1 MSKQTTTESGPQ
13 SGLHGELKLAEA
25 RLLPARLRV
34 MVAGMILAVTI
45 PLEWAFGFDFFAE
58 FGRDALGEI
67 GGFDL
72 AIAALKGL
80 MLLSAVVILKYALQ
94 ALSADAR
101 KKLFWTAGALTAAM
115 LLGVGLARNDLMHLR
130 HLELNG
136 SGEIA
141 VDAELAALGLETQTT
156 QSAQSQVDT
165 PTAADLQNDL
175 LHHTAFLAVA
185 YILISLGSAVC
196 LVEILEQWPNL
207 KMLAFVRGRLQIL
220 ERIAVLQRAAA
231 EAALAAETIA
241 RNRLVLMRAAQDM
254 IIRAHLDGLSYVPWW
269 RNVFEMFHIADSA
282 KFNKKQVYGLR
293 WMRAVNL
300 EAADKKEAACLE
312 ALKALKLVEPEPQ
325 PTEAD
330 HD

>member
-1 MSKQTTTESGPQ
+1 MSKQTKTESGPQ

-101 KKLFWTAGALTAAM
+101 KKLFWTAGALTVAM

-130 HLELNG
+130 HLELGG

-175 LHHTAFLAVA
+175 LHHTAFSGRGLHPDKPGQRGVPGGNPGAVA
-185 YILISLGSAVC
+185 KPEDAGLCAQPPASPGAHRGVAAGRRRSRLGRRDHRAQPSCADAGRPGHDHPRPSRRPVLRALVAQC
-196 LVEILEQWPNL
+196 L
-207 KMLAFVRGRLQIL
+207 
-220 ERIAVLQRAAA
+220 
-231 EAALAAETIA
+231 
-241 RNRLVLMRAAQDM
+241 
-254 IIRAHLDGLSYVPWW
+254 
-269 RNVFEMFHIADSA
+269 
-282 KFNKKQVYGLR
+282 
-293 WMRAVNL
+293 
-300 EAADKKEAACLE
+300 
-312 ALKALKLVEPEPQ
+312 
-325 PTEAD
+325 
-330 HD
+330 